1 MNNHKKILKDYRNT
15 IEDQTGIDVQVPGRT
30 RDKTDLVK
38 IFCHHAKKNNQ
49 KISYQTIGEFLNRD
63 HSTIIHSCNSY
74 LSLYTTDKDFKDKA
88 EFFITRFCAI
98 DGHSRDESNKDELME
113 LIELAPEVTR
123 GEWLKM
129 IKETPLIKK
138 ALDVNVNYET
148 VTND

>member
-1 MNNHKKILKDYRNT
+1 MNKQNKILNHYRNT
-15 IEDQTGIDVQVPGRT
+15 ILDQTGIDVKLPGRI

-38 IFCHHAKKNNQ
+38 IFCHHAKKNNHT
-49 KISYQTIGEFLNRD
+49 ISYQTIGEFLNRD

-74 LSLYTTDKDFKDKA
+74 ISLYTTDKDFKDKA

-98 DGHSRDESNKDELME
+98 DGHSRNEANKDELLA

-123 GEWLKM
+123 GEWLEM
-129 IKETPLIKK
+129 IKNTPLIKK

>member
-1 MNNHKKILKDYRNT
+1 MNYQKIILSNYRNT
-15 IEDQTGIDVQVPGRT
+15 ILDQTEIDVQVPGRT

-49 KISYQTIGEFLNRD
+49 KISYQTIGDFINRD
-63 HSTIIHSCNSY
+63 HSTIIYACNSY
-74 LSLYTTDKDFKDKA
+74 LSLYTTDKDFRDKA
-88 EFFITRFCAI
+88 KFFIDRFCAI
-98 DGHSRDESNKDELME
+98 DGHSRDEPNKHE
-113 LIELAPEVTR
+113 LIELIESAPEVTR

-138 ALDVNVNYET
+138 ALHFNVNFET